1 MSTTPA
7 QTTRTFDRP
16 TTHLPTLAEIE
27 AEIVKIWRRVAQ
39 LDADEV
45 AADTIVEF
53 CRRHRISRA
62 FYYVLR
68 GQGRGP
74 ARCD

>member
-1 MSTTPA
+1 MSITA
-7 QTTRTFDRP
+7 RDTRTFDRP
-16 TTHLPTLAEIE
+16 ATHLHKPAEIE
-27 AEIVKIWRRVAQ
+27 AEIVEIRRRLAR

-62 FYYVLR
+62 FY
-68 GQGRGP
+68 
-74 ARCD
+74 